1 VQLMESMIIQPTS
14 PSEATARQPGTVE
27 VESSVFSPADSAED
41 VREGV
46 AETGREFQLASS
58 REPASTLDEKSDLDL
73 PGRPATSEILPEDAS
88 SWELVE
94 GDDEREDT
102 GTRPAGSQPDDPLP
116 QLAKQIVTYRQRML
130 RAARTAF
137 DEYIR
142 IGLAL
147 IDAKGYCKPVR
158 RAGRA
163 AR

>member
-1 VQLMESMIIQPTS
+1 MESMITQPTG
-14 PSEATARQPGTVE
+14 PSEATARKPETVL
-27 VESSVFSPADSAED
+27 VESSDFSPADSAEA

-58 REPASTLDEKSDLDL
+58 REPASTPDDRSNLDL
-73 PGRPATSEILPEDAS
+73 PGRPATSEILPEDPA

-94 GDDEREDT
+94 GDDEREGT
-102 GTRPAGSQPDDPLP
+102 GTRPAGSQPDDQLP
-116 QLAKQIVTYRQRML
+116 HLAKQIVTYRQRML